1 MAVRILLS
9 QNRSLYRLLF
19 QPLHSQITQSHRI
32 GLCMISACTSD
43 LSVPAFGFRLSL
55 FQRLSS
61 QTIGLDP
68 NISSAEDVNEICR
81 VLSDFRSLHHDIESA
96 LACFSGKISSDL
108 VEQVLKRCK
117 NLSFSA
123 HRFFLWAKKLPG
135 FIHSTESYHI
145 LVDILG
151 SNKQFALI
159 WDFLS
164 EMKDGGHE
172 IKPKIFWIVFRAYC
186 RADLPMDAIRAYKK
200 MQDFGPNPSIDDLD
214 KLLFMLCKR
223 NHVKHAQ
230 EFFDDVKY
238 KSAPSEKTYSIL
250 MRGWGEIGDSMEA
263 WKLFDEMLE
272 RKCPIDVTAYNTLL
286 DCLCR
291 DGKTEEAYK
300 LFREM
305 GSYGFQPDACSYSI
319 FIRAYCE
326 ANDTHS
332 ALRVLDRMRRYNLA
346 PNVFTYNCI
355 IKLFCKNDHVDDAY
369 LLLDEMFEN
378 EVKPDAWSYNAIL
391 AFHCDC
397 YEVNQALKL
406 INRMDIDSCLPDS
419 HTYNMVLKMLIRV
432 GRVDRVTEVWES
444 MERRGFYPSVSTYAV
459 MIHGYCK
466 KKHGLEDACRY
477 FEMMIDE
484 GIPPYLSTCDL
495 LRDRLLH
502 LGLWE
507 KTQILAEKMRQS
519 TSCSIQEL
527 SSSMESNKATARLR
541 KFEREN

>member
-96 LACFSGKISSDL
+96 LACFSG
-108 VEQVLKRCK
+108 
-117 NLSFSA
+117 
-123 HRFFLWAKKLPG
+123 
-135 FIHSTESYHI
+135 
-145 LVDILG
+145 
-151 SNKQFALI
+151 
-159 WDFLS
+159 
-164 EMKDGGHE
+164 
-172 IKPKIFWIVFRAYC
+172 KIFWIVFRAYC